1 MNTLGFKRFE
11 KPLRVI
17 NVKFYVIVTDMFHK
31 CRIRSIKEFCENG
44 VLEKNASESFIKKVA
59 GYWLIK
65 KRLQHSCFPADW
77 RKCFK
82 NTYFEEPLQ
91 VAVNNDSK

>member
-1 MNTLGFKRFE
+1 MVRKVLW
-11 KPLRVI
+11 VI
-17 NVKFYVIVTDMFHK
+17 NVKFYVIVTYMFHK
-31 CRIRSIKEFCENG
+31 CRIRSIKEFCKNG
-44 VLEKNASESFIKKVA
+44 VLDKNASESFIKKVA

-65 KRLQHSCFPADW
+65 KRLQHSCFPVDW
-77 RKCFK
+77 AKCFK